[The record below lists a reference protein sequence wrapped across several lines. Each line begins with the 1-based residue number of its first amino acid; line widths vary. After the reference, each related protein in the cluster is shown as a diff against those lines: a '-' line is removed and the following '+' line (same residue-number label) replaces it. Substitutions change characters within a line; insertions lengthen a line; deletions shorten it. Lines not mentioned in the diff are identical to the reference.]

1 MLPSKM
7 TAAAFKV
14 EVLAA
19 SSEAGLAAT
28 SGQNKNACRLVA
40 ATMVARGS
48 VDLPYGATGVF
59 ADVLEELTGRRPTT
73 QAMRWY
79 ISKVRTDAA
88 SLAEPFDFPP
98 AWAEVL
104 VCDASAA

>member
-1 MLPSKM
+1 
-7 TAAAFKV
+7 V

-19 SSEAGLAAT
+19 SSGAGLAAT

-48 VDLPYGATGVF
+48 VDLPYGATAVF
-59 ADVLEELTGRRPTT
+59 AEVLEELTGRRPTT

-88 SLAEPFDFPP
+88 SLAEPLDFPP
-98 AWAEVL
+98 AWTEVL
-104 VCDASAA
+104 VCGESAA